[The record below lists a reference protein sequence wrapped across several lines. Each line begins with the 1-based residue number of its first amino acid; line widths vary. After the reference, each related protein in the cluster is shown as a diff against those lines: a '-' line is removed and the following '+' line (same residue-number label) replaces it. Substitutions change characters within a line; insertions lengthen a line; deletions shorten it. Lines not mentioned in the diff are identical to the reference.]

1 MARDTSK
8 EELEIDDG
16 KVVSPM
22 NVEGMPWY
30 RPDRPKSNEGGGSS
44 SPLSAPVKLTAEE
57 KLAFFWGSLKAACL
71 VTLAFFGTFLI
82 VILIILLI
90 GTK

>member
-1 MARDTSK
+1 MARNANDH
-8 EELEIDDG
+8 EIEIDDG

-30 RPDRPKSNEGGGSS
+30 RPDKPKSNEGDGSS
-44 SPLSAPVKLTAEE
+44 SSFSAPVKMTAEE

-90 GTK
+90 GSR